1 MLAAFPLSVPGE
13 LPIRKPRYLR
23 EDLFFTMKISS
34 LPLRRA
40 LFISLAVIVCGSA
53 TIISAQHGGSG
64 AGGGVIGGAA
74 GAVMKLPPK
83 KVVRTTPSGPK
94 PRPGTRPPAVN
105 NSAQV
110 DDALGLADQER
121 QAERY
126 DAAARAYLL
135 ASKLAPSDPRPYLGL
150 GHTYYN
156 QKKYPEAEK
165 AYARAAALSHDDSEP
180 YARLA
185 FTYTEMQRLDEALAM
200 GRRAVAVQPD
210 NYYGYLALGYVHYLR
225 HSYADAE
232 AAYRKSVTLAPQPL
246 IVLHLEL
253 VRVLSEQRRYSDA
266 AAEAKKAI
274 DIDAKNFSARF
285 NYAVMLQKLGQLT
298 PAAQQYLEAI
308 KLNDKDGAPHS
319 NIGLIYY
326 MTENFPAAREHWR
339 AAVAL
344 GSTYA
349 PDRVGLLILDGR
361 LSEARA
367 QLEEYTQK
375 NGEDEDGWLMLGDVY
390 RALGD
395 DSRARVTDAR
405 AAQIAPEY
413 VGLRRPDLRRL
424 AQGNA
429 PPRNNT
435 RPTSNSEGVNTDEK
449 GRTALMRAAAQGRTD
464 LIPEIIASG
473 VDVNARD
480 KEGYSALYFAAGNG
494 HLETTQ
500 ALLRAGAHVNMAD
513 NTGAPVLVSPSV
525 QGFTAIVKLLL
536 ANGAGPNQADKDGDN
551 ALILASAAGK
561 VDVVEALLAGG
572 ASVNVDNKNG
582 ITPVMIASFQGH
594 VPTVRLL
601 IARGA
606 DVNRRSVNGA
616 TAVSL
621 ATNKNHP
628 DVVEILKR
636 AGAKE

>member
-1 MLAAFPLSVPGE
+1 
-13 LPIRKPRYLR
+13 
-23 EDLFFTMKISS
+23 MKISS

-40 LFISLAVIVCGSA
+40 LLISVAIGVCGSV
-53 TIISAQHGGSG
+53 TIINAQHGGSG
-64 AGGGVIGGAA
+64 AGGGVIGGAGA
-74 GAVMKLPPK
+74 GAVMKLPAK
-83 KVVRTTPSGPK
+83 KPSKPTTTGSSR
-94 PRPGTRPPAVN
+94 PRPGTRPPPAAN
-105 NSAQV
+105 NSAQFEDALSLA
-110 DDALGLADQER
+110 DDASKAG
-121 QAERY
+121 RY
-126 DAAARAYLL
+126 DAAERGYLL
-135 ASKLAPSDPRPYLGL
+135 ASKLAPSDPRAYLGL

-165 AYARAAALSHDDSEP
+165 AYARAAALSQNDSEP

-185 FTYTEMQRLDEALAM
+185 FTYTEMKRLDEALVAS
-200 GRRAVAVQPD
+200 RRAVAVQPD

-232 AAYRKSVTLAPQPL
+232 AAYRKAVTLAPQPL
-246 IVLHLEL
+246 VVLHLEL

-274 DIDAKNFSARF
+274 DIDPKDYSARF
-285 NYAVMLQKLGQLT
+285 NYAIMLQKLGQLT
-298 PAAQQYLEAI
+298 PSAQQYLEAI

-326 MTENFPAAREHWR
+326 MTEKFSLAREHWR
-339 AAVAL
+339 AAVNL

-349 PDRVGLLILDGR
+349 PDRIGLLILDGR
-361 LSEARA
+361 FAEART

-375 NGEDEDGWLMLGDVY
+375 SGDDEDGWLMLGDVY
-390 RALGD
+390 RALGE

-413 VGLRRPDLRRL
+413 VGLRRPDLRQL
-424 AQGNA
+424 AQGSA
-429 PPRNNT
+429 PPRNNP
-435 RPTSNSEGVNTDEK
+435 RPTSNSEVLNTDEK
-449 GRTALMRAAAQGRTD
+449 GRTVLMRAAAQGRVD
-464 LIPEIIASG
+464 LFPQIIAAG

-494 HLETTQ
+494 HLEATQ
-500 ALLRAGAHVNMAD
+500 ALLKAGAHVNAAD

-525 QGFTAIVKLLL
+525 QGYTAIVKLLL
-536 ANGAGPNQADKDGDN
+536 ANGANPNQADKDGDN

-561 VDVVEALLAGG
+561 VDVVDALLAGG

-582 ITPVMIASFQGH
+582 ITPLMIASFQGH

-601 IARGA
+601 ISRGA
-606 DVNRRSVNGA
+606 DVNRHSVSGA

-628 DVVEILKR
+628 DVVEILRR
-636 AGAKE
+636 AGAKD